1 MPKIRVF
8 IGISRQMEENFIT
21 FIAMPLCHLLRQ
33 RTPGD
38 LCCDSHI
45 PQEPDDY
52 KSLALLLRA
61 GCKCLPPP
69 SSLPVQRT
77 AYSCA
82 VWFVQ
87 APEGR
92 HFILHKMLC
101 EWSTLDYELI
111 RYFNLHILETIIVPK
126 WSRKCAL
133 VMRRTEK
140 REIFEI
146 RHYILGKIRNK
157 NLKIIFLF
165 FSVLHMH
172 YGGTK
177 MNGTVPVLRE

>member
-1 MPKIRVF
+1 M
-8 IGISRQMEENFIT
+8 
-21 FIAMPLCHLLRQ
+21 
-33 RTPGD
+33 
-38 LCCDSHI
+38 
-45 PQEPDDY
+45 
-52 KSLALLLRA
+52 
-61 GCKCLPPP
+61 
-69 SSLPVQRT
+69 
-77 AYSCA
+77 
-82 VWFVQ
+82 
-87 APEGR
+87 
-92 HFILHKMLC
+92 
-101 EWSTLDYELI
+101 DYELI

-177 MNGTVPVLRE
+177 MSGTVPVLRE